1 MIILA
6 GLIIGVVWGVLHV
19 RKRGGSGFDMA
30 QYGAVWGIIGALLGF
45 AVTIGIDRLLL

>member
-6 GLIIGVVWGVLHV
+6 GLIIGAVWGVLHV

-30 QYGAVWGIIGALLGF
+30 QYGAVWALIGAVAGLAL
-45 AVTIGIDRLLL
+45 TIGIERLVL